1 MTLATTSLRV
11 RLPLWRARLLVI
23 LLLLWFVAL
32 LVRALYLQVLNND
45 FLREKGDARYSRV
58 IELSAHRGMITD
70 RHGDPLAIS
79 TPVESIWASPQ
90 DVELKPGKA
99 RELAKLLSVSNA
111 EIEKNLADV
120 NKEFVYLKR
129 GLSPEQAKKVM
140 DLAIPGVFLQR
151 GYRRYYPAGEVT
163 AHILGFTNVDDIGQE
178 GVELTYQ
185 NWLAGQTG
193 SRRVIK
199 DRVGH
204 IIEDVESVKTPQ
216 EGRNLTL
223 SIDRRIQYLAY
234 RELKAAV
241 EANKAKAGAIVVLD
255 ARSGEILA
263 LANLPTYNPNNR
275 AKLDRNSTRNRSI
288 TDIFEPGS
296 TMKPITVAAALET
309 GKFKPSSMID
319 TAPGRFSIGA
329 ATIHDAHPNGMLSV
343 AQVIQKSSNVGA
355 AKIALTLE
363 PEYLSQTFTKLGFGQ
378 LPHSG
383 FPGEASGKVRPYKT
397 WRPIEQATMSY
408 GHGISV
414 SVLQLARAYTVF
426 ASAGE
431 LKPLSLVKL
440 EDDPAGERVFSPS
453 TAKEVRT
460 MLEMAVQPGG
470 TALKANTVGYRVA
483 GKTGTAHKQENHGYA
498 ANRYIASFVGF
509 APASAPRLVIAV
521 MVDEPNAGQYYGGA
535 VAAPVF
541 SSVMGGALR
550 MLSVPPDAPTNN
562 TLLPNDVSDVQE
574 EV

>member
-32 LVRALYLQVLNND
+32 IIRALYLQVLNND

-99 RELAKLLSVSNA
+99 RELAKLLGSSSD
-111 EIEKNLADV
+111 EIEKSLSDV

-129 GLSPEQAKKVM
+129 GLPPEQAKKVM

-163 AHILGFTNVDDIGQE
+163 AHVLGFTNVDDIGQE

-234 RELKAAV
+234 RELKTAI
-241 EANKAKAGAIVVLD
+241 ETHKAKAGAIVVLD
-255 ARSGEILA
+255 AHSGEILA

-275 AKLDRNSTRNRSI
+275 GKLNRNSTRNRSI

-296 TMKPITVAAALET
+296 TMKPITVAAALEN
-309 GKFKPSSMID
+309 GKFRSGSMVD
-319 TAPGRFSIGA
+319 TAPGRLSIGS

-343 AQVIQKSSNVGA
+343 AQIIQKSSNVGA

-363 PEYLSQTFTKLGFGQ
+363 PEYLSGTFTKLGFGQ
-378 LPHSG
+378 APNSG

-426 ASAGE
+426 AADGE
-431 LKPLSLVKL
+431 LKPLSLVRL

-453 TAKEVRT
+453 TAKDIRA

-498 ANRYIASFVGF
+498 ANRYISSFVGF

-541 SSVMGGALR
+541 SAVMGGALR
-550 MLSVPPDAPTNN
+550 MLSVPLDAPTSN
-562 TLLPNDVSDVQE
+562 TLLPNDVADVRE